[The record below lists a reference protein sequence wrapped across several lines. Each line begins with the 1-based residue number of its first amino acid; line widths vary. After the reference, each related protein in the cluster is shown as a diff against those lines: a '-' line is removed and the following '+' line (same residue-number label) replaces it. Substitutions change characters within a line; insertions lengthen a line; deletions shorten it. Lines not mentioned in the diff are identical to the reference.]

1 MTREG
6 GDSQSSVV
14 VKVASVPKKKKNAE
28 SSDRALAA
36 FHSSD
41 VSPRRRRGSKTLV
54 CFHQSK
60 KQGSNEA
67 ARGGERGAKCPLEVE
82 PRGKRQKKKK
92 QQIFLSLS
100 LSRSTWSPRLLH
112 PATPYLRTEFTR
124 RPEERHSPVERAFG
138 RRSHGEKRALLLDVA
153 GPRNEEQPP
162 TRKLDGGLARKREDS
177 LSLSWLVP
185 TAKKQETP
193 RNKGLLGD

>member
-1 MTREG
+1 MRAKTGRKRAWKEEGKRQMTREG

-82 PRGKRQKKKK
+82 PRGKRQKKKNSK
-92 QQIFLSLS
+92 SSSVSLS
-100 LSRSTWSPRLLH
+100 LDRL
-112 PATPYLRTEFTR
+112 
-124 RPEERHSPVERAFG
+124 G
-138 RRSHGEKRALLLDVA
+138 RRACSIPLLLTCA
-153 GPRNEEQPP
+153 RNLPE
-162 TRKLDGGLARKREDS
+162 GLKS
-177 LSLSWLVP
+177 V
-185 TAKKQETP
+185 TP
-193 RNKGLLGD
+193 R